1 VYEGVNVASPT
12 VSAEAAVSLD
22 GVVLCST
29 ENPSTYRTVLSFGEK
44 RSHKRSNNDKFY
56 LPWSATKPTTV
67 RGLVSYW
74 DTSATYNLITDVRI
88 GVTAL
93 TRLAEIEDLIEFGG
107 TLCYRDERG
116 RKRFVTIETNGLGV
130 DDLFPE
136 RSDVTLNVRE
146 EDFDEGVLDETA
158 RL

>member
-1 VYEGVNVASPT
+1 
-12 VSAEAAVSLD
+12 
-22 GVVLCST
+22 
-29 ENPSTYRTVLSFGEK
+29 
-44 RSHKRSNNDKFY
+44 
-56 LPWSATKPTTV
+56 
-67 RGLVSYW
+67 LVSYW

-93 TRLAEIEDLIEFGG
+93 TRLAEIEDLIEYGG

-146 EDFDEGVLDETA
+146 EAFDEGVLDETA